1 MAEQKVKL
9 TDLPAATDTVD
20 TAQLLINQND
30 TDQKLPVTHFLRSKN
45 NLSDLTDIVQARANL
60 DVPSVDE
67 VNDKLTGFI
76 DGSNTFSTG
85 ASIAA
90 RTDYIWDEES
100 KSWYYWSGTLP
111 KDVPAASTPKSTG
124 GIGPGAWSA
133 VGDGPVRA
141 ELSDVDGFSLLGECP
156 DVATLRET
164 EPKSVGQL
172 IRLKSYYSDIKSGGD
187 RFFRSVDPAGKVDN
201 GGTIIVTN
209 GGSVWQAEEIHD
221 ITLEDFGARS
231 GVDATDALRRAVN
244 SPATRITSN
253 LSEIILTDNSVFT
266 RSNISIDMPDT
277 VVLWNAATGH
287 VPERESTNYRF
298 PGIIAFRGSL
308 GEIID
313 TRNLTGNIFK
323 GDTTYQCN
331 NNALFNL
338 REWIIMQSD
347 VGSGTIGREVN
358 VMSQVLGSG
367 GVSNQLRVDYKTG
380 WNLPTGRSLTY
391 RRVTPLENI
400 KVHFKGVKWNQ
411 VLTVESGTGD
421 EWTSEQACALLSLE
435 YVVDADVCLGDGEDH
450 PYPMVVTSYVNR
462 VRIHDTR
469 TLLPRVPG
477 SDHVV
482 QFNNAYRC
490 TAERLVNVSGRHTVD
505 FTGASYCSV
514 EHCGETGSRNG
525 AFTTHGVFEHNLR
538 FDHCYGMLSFANSGA
553 YYGESADMITVT
565 HHFGDFLIASAK
577 VTNLTVEH
585 AIFTKGAR
593 VNNDAATLIDVTAGA
608 NDSGNDKG
616 LRFVQSSAVY
626 GRGANIVGGD
636 VVFNTQASTAL
647 PDTLTQPVNF
657 DGTYLRSFNNTYI
670 GGAEVNLI
678 NCVSTGSSTS
688 LENVVRATRFSVLGG
703 KVVNTGFVIDAP
715 GEQIVKVHDASLLGA
730 GASGV
735 NAYFC
740 TNKDTADDQV
750 VTLSFKNN
758 VVTPASGTKA
768 FMLNNAVGVVRLN
781 STGNTF
787 QGGSIEFQ
795 TSLPTGSWIYHT
807 GNVERGVTRLNDPT
821 NTQAV
826 ITTGNMIL

>member
-1 MAEQKVKL
+1 MATTPTQK
-9 TDLPAATDTVD
+9 P
-20 TAQLLINQND
+20 
-30 TDQKLPVTHFLRSKN
+30 
-45 NLSDLTDIVQARANL
+45 
-60 DVPSVDE
+60 VPSESPIDLKYNAGKIDE
-67 VNDKLTGFI
+67 FVTSMGWTYI
-76 DGSNTFSTG
+76 DRFGNKHYTIEGLRWLAQQAISQFGYITLDSFEDGNTL
-85 ASIAA
+85 
-90 RTDYIWDEES
+90 
-100 KSWYYWSGTLP
+100 TLP
-111 KDVPAASTPKSTG
+111 NQVLRLEATGEYYRWDGPFPKVVSPDSTPESTG
-124 GIGPGAWSA
+124 GIGPGAWLS
-133 VGDGPVRA
+133 VGDASLRTQLGNT
-141 ELSDVDGFSLLGECP
+141 DGFRLLGECP
-156 DVATLRET
+156 DVATLRQT
-164 EPKSVGQL
+164 EPKSIGQL
-172 IRLKSYYSDIKSGGD
+172 IRVKSYYSDIKSGGD

-313 TRNLTGNIFK
+313 TRTLTGNIFK

-367 GVSNQLRVDYKTG
+367 GASNQLRVDYKTG

-435 YVVDADVCLGDGEDH
+435 YVVDADICLGDGEDH

-525 AFTTHGVFEHNLR
+525 SFTTHGVFEHNLR
-538 FDHCYGMLSFANSGA
+538 FDHCYGLLSFANSGS
-553 YYGESADMITVT
+553 YYGESADMITAT

-577 VTNLTVEH
+577 VTNLTVKH

-593 VNNDAATLIDVTAGA
+593 VNNDAATLIDVTVGE
-608 NDSGNDKG
+608 NYSGDDKG

-626 GRGANIVGGD
+626 GRGAKIIGGD
-636 VVFNTQASTAL
+636 VIFNTQASTAL
-647 PDTLTQPVNF
+647 PDSLSQPVTF
-657 DGTYLRSFNNTYI
+657 DNVYVRNFNNTYI
-670 GGAEVNLI
+670 GGTEINFNNCDLIGSSSALENLI
-678 NCVSTGSSTS
+678 RA
-688 LENVVRATRFSVLGG
+688 VRFNILGG
-703 KVVNTGFVIDAP
+703 RMSGTGFNIDAP
-715 GEQIVKVHDASLLGA
+715 VEQFLKVHDATLQGS
-730 GASGV
+730 GASGA
-735 NAYFC
+735 NAYFN
-740 TNKDTADDQV
+740 TNKDTAGDLA
-750 VTLSFKNN
+750 VTMSFKNN
-758 VVTPASGTKA
+758 IVTPATGTKA
-768 FMLNNAVGVVRLN
+768 FRLNNAVGIVRLN